1 MLHRLQFRKTRIEW
15 FEKRHDSAY
24 RRRVCVVLCFCLFLR
39 ARITCLFLFLFLFLF
54 VWIIGLEKKKKEKQV
69 FEFWFLFSFFFL
81 HYVVV
86 VFTHVCCFFTFHCV
100 SRFLHVK
107 NQDNRCTT
115 NKAIIIDRTEH
126 IPTCQC
132 LQVIVLANWYNC
144 PHPLWVTRQFPVR
157 HRRAMQ
163 L

>member
-15 FEKRHDSAY
+15 FDKRHDSAY
-24 RRRVCVVLCFCLFLR
+24 RRWVCVVLCFCLFLR
-39 ARITCLFLFLFLFLF
+39 ARIPCLFLFLF
-54 VWIIGLEKKKKEKQV
+54 VWIIGLEKKKKEKQF
-69 FEFWFLFSFFFL
+69 FEFWFFFYFFFALCCRRVHTRMLFL
-81 HYVVV
+81 HVD
-86 VFTHVCCFFTFHCV
+86 CV

-107 NQDNRCTT
+107 NQDNRCST

-126 IPTCQC
+126 IPTCQY

-144 PHPLWVTRQFPVR
+144 PHPLLMTRQFPVR